1 MTISIKKSKGFSLIE
16 LLVAMAIG
24 LIIVGGA
31 FSMHA
36 ISRDAQKANE
46 AQMDMIADARFALE
60 TIAYDLRHAGMWGG
74 TNQDGLI
81 SCRSSDAACT
91 KSPANE
97 TLPSA
102 LTGDCA
108 VGAYY
113 NLSLPIMAVD
123 DSDGNVYLG
132 TCIPTAEKY
141 KSTTD
146 ILEVRYADSNA
157 AALSAGNVY
166 VRSNFVNGRVFSG
179 ATEPQLSAYDA
190 SPLTASFPL
199 RAYTYYVSNFSEK
212 DGDNIPSLRRVAL
225 VKGPAMQ
232 NQMLISGVEDFQVQL
247 GVDLDNKEDANGNLT
262 VDAYVDPNAVT
273 NWSQV
278 YSAKIWIL
286 MRSNTKQFG
295 VDTKK
300 SYSIAGKVAKDYGSQ
315 DDFRYFLV
323 SNQIELRNLRPQ

>member
-1 MTISIKKSKGFSLIE
+1 MITSIKQSKGFSLIE
-16 LLVAMAIG
+16 LLVAMVVG

-60 TIAYDLRHAGMWGG
+60 TIAYDLRHVGMWGG

-81 SCRSSDAACT
+81 SCRSSDASCT
-91 KSPANE
+91 ASPANE

-102 LTGDCA
+102 LAGDCA

-113 NLSLPIMAVD
+113 NLSLPIMATD
-123 DSDGNVYLG
+123 NSDGNVYSG
-132 TCIPTAEKY
+132 TCIPTAEEHKA
-141 KSTTD
+141 TTD
-146 ILEVRYADSNA
+146 ILEIRYADSNA
-157 AALSAGNVY
+157 AALSAESVY
-166 VRSNFVNGRVFSG
+166 VRSNFVNGRVFTG
-179 ATEPQLSAYDA
+179 ATEPQLAAYDT

-199 RAYTYYVSNFSEK
+199 RAYTYYVSDFSEK
-212 DGDNIPSLRRVAL
+212 TGDGIPSLRRVAL
-225 VKGPAMQ
+225 VRGPRME
-232 NQMLISGVEDFQVQL
+232 NQTLVSGVEDFQIQL
-247 GVDLDNKEDANGNLT
+247 GVDLDNKEDISGNFT
-262 VDAYVDPNAVT
+262 VDAYVSPEAVT
-273 NWSQV
+273 NWAQV
-278 YSAKIWIL
+278 YSAKIWLL
-286 MRSNTKQFG
+286 MRSNEKQIG

-300 SYSIAGKVAKDYGSQ
+300 TYSIAGSAAKVYGGQ